1 MKKAYT
7 KPLMFAE
14 TFELL
19 EHIASCAAAEGQTIV
34 TYRDRYSCSY
44 KDGDVTLFND
54 GVDGCLN
61 NYGPFITSPDDFL
74 ASYDPEVSGGCYNAF
89 GNGNVFAS

>member
-1 MKKAYT
+1 MTVILNVVTA
-7 KPLMFAE
+7 FDGG
-14 TFELL
+14 
-19 EHIASCAAAEGQTIV
+19 SCQITDHG
-34 TYRDRYSCSY
+34 YSCSY